1 MAISTS
7 GLSVPQLGQGIDSSI
22 YGNKEAPKGMTLS
35 DLINVS
41 RSNIALQKEKEL
53 LQPSIEA
60 GKAQAETAQVQA
72 KKAQLGLQSDF
83 ADKMRQNQIALLNNP
98 LIVQAEQDPNFAKSH
113 VQEIHDLINSQ
124 KQAAIEMGLDP
135 QKAEQLNAPY
145 HVAVDSSNG
154 QGIRQFLKTR
164 MIAGLDQQAQANMQ
178 PTQYFGAAPGAPQ
191 TNAPSQAQNVP
202 EYSQPVSA
210 PYAIPQAGQPR
221 SQLPAEEGD
230 RITGERY
237 RQELKP
243 IQTQYAAIRQ
253 NYDKLVDQAEVIA
266 GSTIFGGAAGTAE
279 RALRA
284 KIGTPEYQQLSK
296 DLANAQIAQIKAQGG
311 SMDTVAGQQ
320 LQGYANGSVT
330 YDPKVLIDIA
340 RRNAANLEN
349 SYSQSFGADKASE
362 RFGDAN
368 VNRKF
373 RTEWNKNA
381 NDNAVFEMKYI
392 FSHAKTP
399 EQGTK
404 AVADYIKQSGLSPEK
419 RKELATKYLNL
430 QKLEKEGSL

>member
-1 MAISTS
+1 MADGFTPSSFTPAS
-7 GLSVPQLGQGIDSSI
+7 YTAPQPPEIGTQRLA
-22 YGNKEAPKGMTLS
+22 NL
-35 DLINVS
+35 LN
-41 RSNIALQKEKEL
+41 LQ
-53 LQPSIEA
+53 
-60 GKAQAETAQVQA
+60 
-72 KKAQLGLQSDF
+72 KAQLELRTKRATQSSDIQRTQAEAQIATANAQEAQYKANIAQLNNAMSHANNAIGNLQNLRTKEDLTRDDIVNLTVDTIHN
-83 ADKMRQNQIALLNNP
+83 AGGNDAAIKQVLMTLPQNATKLELKAWLAQQEANAAGHIAALDKSYPQGINPAQLPTSYIQQNSQQNQ
-98 LIVQAEQDPNFAKSH
+98 
-113 VQEIHDLINSQ
+113 
-124 KQAAIEMGLDP
+124 
-135 QKAEQLNAPY
+135 
-145 HVAVDSSNG
+145 
-154 QGIRQFLKTR
+154 T
-164 MIAGLDQQAQANMQ
+164 QQN
-178 PTQYFGAAPGAPQ
+178 T
-191 TNAPSQAQNVP
+191 P

-266 GSTIFGGAAGTAE
+266 GSNFFSGPAGTAE

-392 FSHAKTP
+392 FNHAKTP